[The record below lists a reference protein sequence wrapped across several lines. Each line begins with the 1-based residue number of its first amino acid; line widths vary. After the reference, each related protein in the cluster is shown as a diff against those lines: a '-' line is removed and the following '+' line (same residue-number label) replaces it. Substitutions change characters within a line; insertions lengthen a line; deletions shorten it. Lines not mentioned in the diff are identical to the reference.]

1 MPISPQHE
9 RAMTRYRELAKPLAA
24 RDITGLPLMPDFYKE
39 HKTTAGTASK
49 VRCTREYKDAF
60 AAFTKKQARLLG
72 DEFKEF
78 TLETKNKLREYSDQ
92 APLILYK
99 IMVNE
104 SEKAPARIAAATE
117 IMDRDGRF
125 AKVSRLMNV
134 REGMDGSPMLP
145 EDAANEI
152 LDALAA
158 AKRKPN

>member
-1 MPISPQHE
+1 MPFGPQHE
-9 RAMTRYRELAKPLAA
+9 RAMMRYRELAKPLAS

-39 HKTTAGTASK
+39 HKTSPNTVAK
-49 VRCTREYKDAF
+49 VRRTIEYKNAF

-72 DEFKEF
+72 DEFKQF

-92 APLILYK
+92 APLILYQ

-104 SEKAPARIAAATE
+104 LEKAPARIAAATE

-134 REGMDGSPMLP
+134 REGMDGAPLLP